1 MQQDERWSQEKQ
13 WLEQVDMSL
22 TDKQCHALG
31 WQRCSVL
38 TEMLS
43 FLCMALVSCMGCDE
57 SLFLVYLSSLSHLLK
72 KKSYFRHLVGW
83 RFHF

>member
-43 FLCMALVSCMGCDE
+43 FLCMALVSCA
-57 SLFLVYLSSLSHLLK
+57 LVLVRGGSHD
-72 KKSYFRHLVGW
+72 H
-83 RFHF
+83 